1 MVVASVLISF
11 FYLQLSSFPSTIF
24 WRDCLFSIVKDNLAS
39 FVKDKLPIVA
49 WVSLGGF
56 CPVPLICRSVF
67 LPVPSCLDYCSFV
80 IQSEVREPDS
90 SSSIFR
96 FQDCFGSSR
105 LFCVPMETVVFLFWL
120 DAIFSLRLLLL
131 PASPFSLSALSFTP
145 PAPWLTLPLGI
156 IMHPSHHC
164 PEDQC
169 SVLPLLFTLFSLL
182 FSDVFFNFSAE
193 KTKGEFAQWLGGGEF
208 SPNLF
213 SCLWICFSW

>member
-67 LPVPSCLDYCSFV
+67 LPVPSCPDYCSFV

-131 PASPFSLSALSFTP
+131 PASPFSLSALFHASGTLTYFAFGHHYASFTSLSRGP
-145 PAPWLTLPLGI
+145 
-156 IMHPSHHC
+156 
-164 PEDQC
+164 
-169 SVLPLLFTLFSLL
+169 VLSAASTFYPILLA
-182 FSDVFFNFSAE
+182 V
-193 KTKGEFAQWLGGGEF
+193 
-208 SPNLF
+208 
-213 SCLWICFSW
+213 